1 MLQISVIL
9 NADLHGILAS
19 DLKKIKIYPALR
31 RMFVAYIRQ
40 TVENC
45 VTVILSFFRIV
56 LFCIIV

>member
-40 TVENC
+40 SVKNC
-45 VTVILSFFRIV
+45 VTVILSFVV
-56 LFCIIV
+56 LFYFV